1 MNARITVGRD
11 RPERSPSPMSDVD
24 KAFATQLKN
33 IQAKTG
39 KSLDELYALIQQS
52 ALTTH
57 GAIRDFLKRELG
69 LGHGDANTLTTFF
82 LKSAAS
88 PTPPPA
94 PDPAGDILA
103 TIYRGAKA
111 PLRPLHDALM
121 AAISDVGPFELAPKK
136 DYVSLRRKKQFAMI
150 GPATQT
156 RVEVGLNMKD
166 VPPTDRLIALPAGG
180 MCQYKVIVTQL
191 TDVDAELLAW
201 IRHAYDRAG

>member
-1 MNARITVGRD
+1 MN
-11 RPERSPSPMSDVD
+11 DVD
-24 KAFATQLKN
+24 KAFATQLTN

-39 KSLDELYALIQQS
+39 KSLDELYAVIQRS

-57 GAIRDFLKRELG
+57 GTIRDFVKRELG
-69 LGHGDANTLTTFF
+69 LGHGDANTLTTFY
-82 LKSAAS
+82 LKSAVS
-88 PTPPPA
+88 PNPPPPP
-94 PDPAGDILA
+94 PDGDIVA
-103 TIYRGAKA
+103 SIYRGAKA

-121 AAISDVGPFELAPKK
+121 AAISDFGPFELAPKK

-166 VPPTDRLIALPAGG
+166 VAPTARLIALPAGG
-180 MCQYKVIVTQL
+180 MCQYKVIVTEH